1 MKKKSLVVIAA
12 SAALCA
18 VAADKTWPANY
29 WTVSVTNLVMA
40 AAPSG
45 AAVASATVAASI
57 GGAVVSASASSG
69 SPVDSRTSLS
79 FGSENTVTDFSSFP
93 PGTIFSIR

>member
-1 MKKKSLVVIAA
+1 MKKSLFIIAA

-29 WTVSVTNLVMA
+29 WTVSVTNLVTA

-45 AAVASATVAASI
+45 TAVASATVAAST
-57 GGAVVSASASSG
+57 GGATTSTSVAYG
-69 SPVDSRTSLS
+69 SRMDSRTSLS
-79 FGSENTVTDFSSFP
+79 FESENAVADFSSFP
-93 PGTIFSIR
+93 PGAMFIIR